1 MKKIKNIFLVVA
13 AATLVA
19 CSSEDLPVTHADG
32 WDEITFSV
40 GAEATRADINYVP
53 YDYNRDPH
61 TMGVFGYCNLG
72 EASPITIFDNT
83 VVTAAYD
90 PEAEVNQVTWSYENK
105 KYWFDYAM
113 YQSFD
118 FFGCMPYNENA
129 TLTKVEGQTNQ
140 YKLTMPVVFPNG
152 GVFSPV
158 ETALLCAE
166 PKHVP
171 QGTTIPFRMDQT
183 LSAYA
188 LRFQLGDKMD
198 ELRDFIIKD
207 VKVYGNGLAYSGT
220 VSRTY
225 TYNTGEWTA
234 SDITWVGD
242 VLTKSVTKEESM
254 SIPYVNNPLDSASLA
269 SFYIDN
275 YGAVNEIDGVGALRV
290 TKKLVQWGKPMYII
304 PNLYNN
310 VYLSD
315 DYHLIFEVVYD
326 VVVQNEAGGDV
337 VTRKDVHSTIEFNT
351 ENFGSGSDL
360 ISYGGAGEVESIVI
374 KIVPDHLYVL
384 ADADQTIG
392 YIVVGE

>member
-40 GAEATRADINYVP
+40 GAEASRADINYVP

-72 EASPITIFDNT
+72 QESQLTIFNNT
-83 VVTAAYD
+83 EVTAAQD
-90 PEAEVNQVTWSYENK
+90 KETSAVSWSYENK

-118 FFGCMPYNENA
+118 FFGCMPYNENT

-140 YKLTMPVVFPNG
+140 YKLTMPVEFPNG

-166 PKHVP
+166 PKHVGLP
-171 QGTTIPFRMDQT
+171 EGAVPFRMDQT

-207 VKVYGNGLAYSGT
+207 VKVYGNGLAYSGN

-234 SDITWVGD
+234 SAITWVGD

-254 SIPYVNNPLDSASLA
+254 SIPYVNNPQDSASLA

-275 YGAVNEIDGVGALRV
+275 YGAVNNGVGALRV

-304 PNLYNN
+304 PNLYNE
-310 VYLSD
+310 VYLYYPD
-315 DYHLIFEVVYD
+315 EYNLIFEVVYD

-351 ENFGSGSDL
+351 ENFGSDL
-360 ISYGGAGEVESIVI
+360 FSCGDAGEVQSIVI